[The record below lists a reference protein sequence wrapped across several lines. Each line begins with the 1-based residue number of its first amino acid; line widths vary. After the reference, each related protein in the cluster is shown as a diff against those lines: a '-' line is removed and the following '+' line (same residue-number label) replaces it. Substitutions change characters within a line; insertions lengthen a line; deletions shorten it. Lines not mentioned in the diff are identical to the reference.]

1 MVIGTGELRCGWSI
15 TFVLFT
21 SDLWWSFQT
30 YPCSMKPPGSVWAT
44 PKHNILFISLLVE
57 IKVNPLNIQMS
68 ISRIPAPDSWSRL
81 TPTSGTIVLKGNGA
95 VSCQLWSDPAHP
107 SHPRRKH
114 RGHHSCHC
122 KPCSLRVMCCI
133 FFFFTQVER
142 AQKHFLSVKAPL
154 SGFNSLFPCTSSFED
169 VQPSVPLKLSLLN
182 LPFGCRL
189 LCDIDQGLAPPVSSR
204 WDILPGLWALGMFG
218 GKSAMAF

>member
-114 RGHHSCHC
+114 RGHHSCHR
-122 KPCSLRVMCCI
+122 KPRSLGVMCCI
-133 FFFFTQVER
+133 FFYLPKWREHRSISFLWRHLCQALIPFSPAHLLLKTYSR
-142 AQKHFLSVKAPL
+142 ASLWSSHF
-154 SGFNSLFPCTSSFED
+154 
-169 VQPSVPLKLSLLN
+169 
-182 LPFGCRL
+182 
-189 LCDIDQGLAPPVSSR
+189 
-204 WDILPGLWALGMFG
+204 
-218 GKSAMAF
+218 